1 MNTQADTFRRF
12 GRFSD
17 QERNIRQKK
26 HWKGAMEAFTQDH
39 SRESIVHLLNYLR
52 NPDTENIQ
60 IRNDGAILQFDLFQG
75 SGKISGF
82 ADAMVLK
89 AIAPI
94 GRITQPH
101 VGFMRRLLEKNYY
114 FQHCRYTIDPE
125 NQISLVFDTPMSL
138 ASPYQVY
145 QGLREIALAADQDD
159 DLLTDEFTEI
169 QFLRQGGEPIP
180 EPVAKQKVACLRH
193 HITSLLHELEYGGKT
208 IQRNPGTLSYLI
220 LDLVYKIDYLLL
232 PQGFTMRCID
242 TVHKIF
248 FQQEEL
254 TLERKVDGMLKELR
268 KILDRTD
275 DQLISE
281 YYQIRHTFG
290 LAQEATP
297 ELISTFIRSEL
308 PAMNWYMSNN
318 QDRAASSVV
327 GFIAGYLLYQFSLPS
342 PIRYL
347 LHLVYEILQ
356 DDLFTSLCRENETD
370 TPSDKNPG
378 QGMNEKLEYVK
389 NIDADVY
396 TDWNF
401 NAEKVLQGDRLSFAR
416 SLLEAISQAQLP
428 KSGL

>member
-1 MNTQADTFRRF
+1 MNTQADTFRQF

-17 QERNIRQKK
+17 LERNIRQKK
-26 HWKGAMEAFTQDH
+26 HWKAAMEAFTQDQ
-39 SRESIVHLLNYLR
+39 SREAIGNLLNYLR
-52 NPDTENIQ
+52 NPDTENIHVQ
-60 IRNDGAILQFDLFQG
+60 NEGPISRFELFQG
-75 SGKISGF
+75 SGKITGF
-82 ADAMVLK
+82 ADAMVFK
-89 AIAPI
+89 AIAPV
-94 GRITQPH
+94 GRIKQPH

-125 NQISLVFDTPMSL
+125 NLISLVFDTPMSL

-169 QFLRQGGEPIP
+169 QFLRQGGTPIP
-180 EPVAKQKVACLRH
+180 EGVAKQKVACLRH
-193 HITSLLHELEYGGKT
+193 HIKSLLHELEYGGKA

-232 PQGFTMRCID
+232 PQGFTMRSID

-275 DQLISE
+275 EQLMSE
-281 YYQIRHTFG
+281 YYHIRHTFG

-327 GFIAGYLLYQFSLPS
+327 GFIVGYLLYQFSLPS

-347 LHLVYEILQ
+347 LHLVYEVLQ
-356 DDLFTSLCRENETD
+356 DDLFTSLCNDKESET
-370 TPSDKNPG
+370 TSGWNLN
-378 QGMNEKLEYVK
+378 QGITEKLGYVK

-396 TDWNF
+396 PDWNF
-401 NAEKVLQGDRLSFAR
+401 SAEKVLKEDRLSFAR